1 MADLNQDDALK
12 LIQLQTGL
20 VLLWAFSSL
29 SNIATS
35 TPAAKQHRII
45 VLIGTLTG

>member
-1 MADLNQDDALK
+1 MADLNEDDIFKANP
-12 LIQLQTGL
+12 TPNH
-20 VLLWAFSSL
+20 LLMLRTFSSL